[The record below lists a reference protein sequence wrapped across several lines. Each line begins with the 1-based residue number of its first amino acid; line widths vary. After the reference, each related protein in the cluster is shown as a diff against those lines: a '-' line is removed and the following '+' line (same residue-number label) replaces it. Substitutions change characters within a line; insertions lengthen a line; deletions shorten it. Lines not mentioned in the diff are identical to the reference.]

1 VSLAVVLLALA
12 SSVAN
17 ALDGND
23 SLRVHLVGGAELEG
37 WYYSCADGVL
47 TLSGNDTL
55 QRVPVVSVVA
65 VERDGEPLSMQVFHS
80 EVASEQALLDAFRAD
95 PPPHPR
101 PSVVVGAAVLW
112 AGAAPAAVGDWKRAA
127 GYSLVEGVILG
138 TALANINAGSGA
150 VLIPL
155 AALDVLFKGYAAGEA
170 VRVTRKRRRRL
181 RPAAVEREEARAR

>member
-1 VSLAVVLLALA
+1 MLLLALL
-12 SSVAN
+12 SSVAH

-23 SLRVHLVGGAELEG
+23 ALRVRLVGGAELEG

-65 VERDGEPLSMQVFHS
+65 VERDGEPLSMQVFHA
-80 EVASEQALLDAFRAD
+80 EVASEQALLEAFRAD

-101 PSVVVGAAVLW
+101 PGVVVGAAVLW

-181 RPAAVEREEARAR
+181 RPAAVGREAARGR